1 MFPRDQLFLSNKI
14 RSIRWLSESAKSKM
28 RENIAITLL
37 GNKSDVS
44 EDKRKVS
51 CDEVKE
57 YAKTENIKF
66 EEISALDG
74 EMK

>member
-1 MFPRDQLFLSNKI
+1 
-14 RSIRWLSESAKSKM
+14 M

-44 EDKRKVS
+44 EDKRKIS